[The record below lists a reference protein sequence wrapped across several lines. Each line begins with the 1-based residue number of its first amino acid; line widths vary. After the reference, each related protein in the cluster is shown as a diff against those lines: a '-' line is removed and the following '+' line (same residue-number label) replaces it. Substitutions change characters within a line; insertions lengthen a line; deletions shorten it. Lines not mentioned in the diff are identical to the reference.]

1 MILRKLSLLYM
12 VLVYLTMYACVQN
25 KNQTRFEAPLFD
37 NLGNN
42 HLKIT
47 TENEWAQQFFD
58 QGLTLTYGLNHA
70 EAMRSFKEAARLDQD
85 CAMCYWGMA
94 YVLGPNI
101 NSAMDSSLV
110 EEANFYIEK
119 AMSLLPKV
127 SDYERDMILAINKRY
142 PKSNDQTLA
151 SCYSDFADAMRE
163 TYLKFPEND
172 DIGSLCAEALM
183 DLHPWDY
190 WNTKDGEPKPW
201 TNEILAILESTLVR
215 NPDHPGANHYYIHA
229 TEASR
234 NPAMALKA
242 AQTLTDLAPGAG
254 HLVHMPAHIFI
265 RTGDYHQGSVA
276 GELSVVADS
285 LYITNCKAQGIYPLA
300 YYPHNYHF
308 LAATATLEGRGELAI
323 EAAFKVAQNADAQ
336 LMYQPEWATLQH
348 YFVIP
353 YYVLVK
359 FGQWDKILELP
370 DTDLLYP
377 RAIRHYARGMAYLG
391 LKDPD
396 AALRELKSLKRIQG
410 REELTK
416 VSIWELNTV
425 DHLVD
430 IATLILEAEIDNK
443 QGDFASAIKKLLAA
457 VEIEDNLNYNEPPDW
472 FFSVRHILGAVYLE
486 NNQFRQAEKIYKEDL
501 QIYPKNGWALKGL
514 WLSLNGQGKTKE
526 AMQIVNMLDQAW
538 QYADFRLESSRILNK
553 RPPIFESIDIK
564 ALTTKLTNMPE
575 LLICGAQP
583 KSS

>member
-1 MILRKLSLLYM
+1 MNLRKLSLLIT
-12 VLVYLTMYACVQN
+12 VLSYLAMYACVQE
-25 KNQTRFEAPLFD
+25 KKRPDFDAPLFE
-37 NLGNN
+37 NLGDNHFEISTNN
-42 HLKIT
+42 AWSQK
-47 TENEWAQQFFD
+47 FFN

-70 EAMRSFKEAARLDQD
+70 EAMRSFKEAARLDEN

-101 NSAMDSSLV
+101 NSAMDSTLV
-110 EEANFYIEK
+110 TEANSYIEK
-119 AMSLLPKV
+119 AKSLLANV
-127 SDYERDMILAINKRY
+127 SEYEKDMIMAIDMRY
-142 PKSNDQTLA
+142 PKAEDQTLA
-151 SCYSDFADAMRE
+151 SCYENFASAMRE
-163 TYLKFPEND
+163 TSRKFPEND
-172 DIGSLCAEALM
+172 DISTLCAEALM

-190 WNTKDGEPKPW
+190 WNTKNGQPKAW
-201 TNEILAILESTLVR
+201 TGEILDMLESTLAR
-215 NPDHPGANHYYIHA
+215 NPNHPGANHYYIHA

-234 NPAMALKA
+234 NPGKALNSA
-242 AQTLTDLAPGAG
+242 RTLTDLVPGAG

-265 RTGDYHQGSVA
+265 RTGDYHEGSVA

-323 EAAFKVAQNADAQ
+323 ESAFKVAQNADAQ

-359 FGQWDKILELP
+359 FGQWEKILELP
-370 DTDLLYP
+370 ATDLLYP

-396 AALRELKSLKRIQG
+396 AARRELKSLQKIQG
-410 REELTK
+410 REELK
-416 VSIWELNTV
+416 RVSIWELNTV

-430 IATLILEAEIDNK
+430 IASLILEAELENTTGNYD
-443 QGDFASAIKKLLAA
+443 LA
-457 VEIEDNLNYNEPPDW
+457 VEKLVAAIAIEDNLNYNEPPDW

-486 NNQFRQAEKIYKEDL
+486 NAQFELAETTYREDL
-501 QIYPKNGWALKGL
+501 TTYPKNGWALKGL
-514 WLSLNGQGKTKE
+514 LLSLKEQGKSEQVDVVTN
-526 AMQIVNMLDQAW
+526 QLDEAW
-538 QYADFRLESSRILNK
+538 QYADFKLESSRILSQT
-553 RPPIFESIDIK
+553 PPKFESIDIK
-564 ALTTKLTNMPE
+564 TLTIKLSNMPE

-583 KSS
+583 NS